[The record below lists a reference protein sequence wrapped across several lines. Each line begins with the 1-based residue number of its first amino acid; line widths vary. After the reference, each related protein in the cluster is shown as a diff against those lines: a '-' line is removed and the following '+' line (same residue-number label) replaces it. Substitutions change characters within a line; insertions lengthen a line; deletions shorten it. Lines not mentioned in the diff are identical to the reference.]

1 MKFIRV
7 SSDDDD
13 YGAEVFEQSSYNTK
27 EGIKKLWEDAYN
39 SPINFIVT
47 DDEHNPVRVQVE
59 ALSFKEVDPD
69 FVDYIKNE
77 MFDYDLMKDDNI
89 YAVEE

>member
-7 SSDDDD
+7 SSDDY
-13 YGAEVFEQSSYNTK
+13 YGAEVFAQSSYNTK
-27 EGIKKLWEDAYN
+27 EGIKKLWEDAYI
-39 SPINFIVT
+39 SPTNLIVA
-47 DDEHNPVRVQVE
+47 DVRRDPVKVQVE

-69 FVDYIKNE
+69 FVDYIKDE
-77 MFDYDLMKDDNI
+77 MFDYDLMKADNI